1 MRPPFYMDDL
11 SPGERR
17 AARRMLFGN
26 LFGYTA
32 IILLVFAVVLLRHEL
47 SDHDVDSKPC
57 ATVGVTSAAVSH
69 AREGDGGRVPGTNES
84 SLRGRPKAS

>member
-32 IILLVFAVVLLRHEL
+32 IILLVFAVVLLPTNCRTTTSIPSPARL
-47 SDHDVDSKPC
+47 S
-57 ATVGVTSAAVSH
+57 A
-69 AREGDGGRVPGTNES
+69 
-84 SLRGRPKAS
+84 